1 MRSRRAFL
9 QGGLAI
15 LAARG
20 GAALAQDKVYRVG
33 IIDALP
39 AAANAEN
46 LAQFQKGMRELGY
59 VQGRNLVSEYVA
71 FDRPERLP
79 ELTAKLLRKKIDVF
93 VTRSTP
99 ATLAAKNAAGGVP
112 VVAAGVSDPVET
124 KLVDSME
131 KPGGKVTGIG
141 FMVKEVETKRI
152 DVLRALAPG
161 RKRLFALLDM
171 GNPAIAETWRLTE
184 EAARGFGLEPALLD
198 VRKAD
203 DAMKALQ
210 TAISRQAEALVV
222 RLGTLPDGKRREL
235 VDAVARAK
243 LPAIY
248 GSRLFVEAGGL
259 ASYGV
264 STPYLYYR
272 AAAFVDKLLKGAKP
286 GELPMEKPEKF
297 EFVINRKALRALGLV
312 LPPDLLLRSD
322 DII

>member
-1 MRSRRAFL
+1 MPNRRAFI
-9 QGGLAI
+9 QAALAA

-20 GAALAQDKVYRVG
+20 GAALAQEKVYRVG

-39 AAANAEN
+39 AGANAEN

-59 VQGRNLVSEYVA
+59 VQGRNLASEYVA
-71 FDRPERLP
+71 FDRAERLP

-99 ATLAAKNAAGGVP
+99 ATLAAKNAAGNVP
-112 VVAAGVSDPVET
+112 VVAAGVADPVET
-124 KLVDSME
+124 KLVESME

-141 FMVKEVETKRI
+141 FMVKEVEAKRI

-171 GNPAIAETWRLTE
+171 GNPAVAETWKLTE
-184 EAARGFGLEPALLD
+184 EAARGFGLEPTLID

-203 DAMKALQ
+203 DALKAVQ
-210 TAISRQAEALVV
+210 AAVSRRAEALIV

-235 VDAVARAK
+235 VEAIARAK

-248 GSRLFVEAGGL
+248 ASRLFVEAGGL

-264 STPYLYYR
+264 NMPYLYYR
-272 AAAFVDKLLKGAKP
+272 SAAFVDKLLKGAKP
-286 GELPMEKPEKF
+286 GELPMEKPDKF
-297 EFVINRKALRALGLV
+297 EFVVNRKALRALGLV
-312 LPPDLLLRSD
+312 LPPDLLLKSD

>member
-1 MRSRRAFL
+1 MPSRRAFI
-9 QGGLAI
+9 QGSVAV

-20 GAALAQDKVYRVG
+20 GAALAQDRIHRIG
-33 IIDALP
+33 IVDPVP
-39 AAANAEN
+39 AAANTEN

-59 VQGRNLVSEYVA
+59 VEGRNLASEYVA

-99 ATLAAKNAAGGVP
+99 ATLAAKNAAGNVP
-112 VVAAGVSDPVET
+112 VVAAGVADPVET
-124 KLVDSME
+124 KLVQSME
-131 KPGGKVTGIG
+131 RPGGKVTGIG
-141 FMVKEVETKRI
+141 FMVKDVETKRM

-171 GNPAIAETWRLTE
+171 GNPAIAETWKLTDD
-184 EAARGFGLEPALLD
+184 AARSLGLEPTLLD

-203 DAMKALQ
+203 DPLKALQ
-210 TAISRQAEALVV
+210 TAVSRGAEALVV

-235 VDAVARAK
+235 VEEVARAK

-248 GSRLFVEAGGL
+248 ASRLFVEAGGL
-259 ASYGV
+259 VSYGV
-264 STPYLYYR
+264 SSPYLYYR

-286 GELPMEKPEKF
+286 GELPMEKPDKF
-297 EFVINRKALRALGLV
+297 EFVVNRKALRALGLV